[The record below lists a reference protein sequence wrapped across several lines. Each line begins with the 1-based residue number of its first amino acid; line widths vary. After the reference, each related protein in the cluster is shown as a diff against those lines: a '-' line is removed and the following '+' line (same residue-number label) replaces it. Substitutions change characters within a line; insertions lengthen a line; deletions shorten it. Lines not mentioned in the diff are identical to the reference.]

1 MVTSL
6 FRVMATSSSVA
17 PAQPVLNPSAS
28 IPNVHPQRRC
38 PSKSEQSP
46 NQNPS
51 PSSRPSQSPGC
62 PSWLRL
68 VRAGRAAAVPSHSAL
83 RLGCTS
89 RGCFRVSRAILL
101 LPARPLSDWLSR
113 PAAAAALRR
122 GAWHGH
128 CHSMLRSLS
137 NLMGTATQR
146 RLRSICAGLEDAGGT
161 HRIGRACIPRPVR
174 ASRDSDMQ
182 ASVPFRNELGRF

>member
-1 MVTSL
+1 
-6 FRVMATSSSVA
+6 MATSSSVA
-17 PAQPVLNPSAS
+17 PAQPAFNPSAS
-28 IPNVHPQRRC
+28 RPNVHPPRGC
-38 PSKSEQSP
+38 PSESDQSP

-62 PSWLRL
+62 PSWLRS
-68 VRAGRAAAVPSHSAL
+68 VRAGQAAAVPSHSFCPAT
-83 RLGCTS
+83 RMYVA
-89 RGCFRVSRAILL
+89 RL
-101 LPARPLSDWLSR
+101 LPGQPGFLAGARPPIFGLVEQ
-113 PAAAAALRR
+113 PCGPALRR

-128 CHSMLRSLS
+128 CHSMRRSLS

-161 HRIGRACIPRPVR
+161 RRIGRACIPRPVR

-182 ASVPFRNELGRF
+182 ALVPFQNELGRF